1 MKQDYTKPM
10 LSRILSKIKQKGRAG
25 LSGSVVRHLI
35 GGKGHLQKEGDQSP
49 GINQDLVPTLETPE
63 YTNFQ
68 EIPPNILRRYIS
80 LAGKEV
86 LEIGGSQS
94 CISANAF
101 LRDGVNSVTVTG
113 LDHIAEEAL
122 STDQRIKIARVNGL
136 ELTQHFTPNS
146 FDVVFGLSII
156 EHIPNPMRFIEQVSY
171 VLKPGGLAYFEG
183 NPLWSSP
190 KGHHLW
196 VASWGGNYMNK
207 TSANYLFSE
216 FAGTVSSNPVPDWG
230 HLLFTEEELRDHLRD
245 QSIHEPDIDC
255 IVHWIYASDEVNRLS
270 FSEISEAYTN
280 AGLTT
285 LEANVQRDDVPEEI
299 LQILRQK
306 YGDGNDYGIFG
317 ITYVLRKD

>member
-1 MKQDYTKPM
+1 MKQIYTKSM
-10 LSRILSKIKQKGRAG
+10 LNRIRSKIKQKSLAG
-25 LSGSVVRHLI
+25 LPGAVVRHLI
-35 GGKGHLQKEGDQSP
+35 GAKDHHQKQGDQSP
-49 GINQDLVPTLETPE
+49 GINQDRLPKLETPE
-63 YTNFQ
+63 YIVFQ
-68 EIPPNILRRYIS
+68 ETPQKTLRRYIS
-80 LAGKEV
+80 LKGKEV

-101 LRDGVNSVTVTG
+101 LRDEAKSVTVTG
-113 LDHIAEEAL
+113 LDHVSEEAI

-136 ELTQHFTPNS
+136 ELRKHFAPNS

-156 EHIPNPMRFIEQVSY
+156 EHIPNPKRFIEQVHY

-230 HLLFTEEELRDHLRD
+230 HLLFSEEGLRNHLRD
-245 QSIHEPDIDC
+245 QSIPETDIDC
-255 IVHWIYASDEVNRLS
+255 IIHWIYASDEVNRLS
-270 FSEISEAYTN
+270 FGLISEAYTN
-280 AGLTT
+280 SGLTT
-285 LEANVQRDDVPEEI
+285 LEANAQRDDVPEEV
-299 LQILRQK
+299 LQQLRQK

-317 ITYVLRKD
+317 ITYVLRKE